1 MTKAKQF
8 ANAAAAIESGRFHKA
23 QSILFSMDLNVHEPH
38 AKALKDRMLQIIAR
52 QAKTVPAGHALNMPD
67 AVYAKVVTRPQQL
80 PSGRPLPRISI
91 VTPSYNQG
99 EYIAETVQ
107 SVLAQG
113 YPHVEHIVI
122 DGGSTDNTMAVLE
135 RFRDGLAYLIS
146 EKDKGQSHAL
156 NKGFARATG
165 DIFCWL
171 NSDDQLAPGAL
182 YAVALAFDSDAPD
195 MVAGICEV
203 YRDGKLQGRHLTA
216 CRDGLLP
223 IEDLLDL
230 DNGWNSGQFFYQ
242 PEVFFS
248 RSLWERAG
256 AMVRE
261 DYYYSMDYELW
272 CRFALAGAQ
281 LKVIG
286 TPLAHFRSHPAQK
299 TAVAERFKAEL
310 RTVREKFVA
319 EHQLS
324 LAPRNEKAIDWSRR
338 PRVALVN
345 DIGGQHGAGIAH
357 VRIGAALETA
367 ECEVEFFELRRFVHN
382 NECDIEALLDAL
394 MAFSPDTVVFGN
406 VHGTGPA
413 SLAAVTAVC
422 KAYPA
427 AWVSHDFWLVT
438 GRCAYF
444 GECDKYLSAC
454 DSACPTASEY
464 PVLPVQQIGA
474 AHLTKRTLMRA
485 SHRPAMWA
493 NSAWAQSILARAQA
507 ACGGATQVLPSVV
520 RLGVPTD
527 YFGQLSHA
535 KARTGLDIPKDDFVV
550 LFSATSL
557 SDPRKG
563 VDTLLD
569 AFRRIDKR
577 CMHLLILGNSDIDL
591 KAIGHKV
598 SYLGYVTDPRLLAT
612 AYAAADVFVGPSKEE
627 TFGQVFIEAALSGT
641 PSIAFDQ
648 SGMVDA
654 VKQGTSGLRVPSDAQ
669 TLARCIE
676 QLADDLTLR
685 QSMGF
690 WAPVWARS
698 VHSLEASYRTLH
710 HGLEDMGVL
719 QELALP
725 RRITLMGSLRV
736 SRYHMSSANDC
747 VFTSGFSAPEG
758 PFFPDFPEAFRWGI
772 APVSQFRL
780 FIKRTGRIRVAID
793 LMNPLFAQQQIT
805 VEICGVLVKTI
816 SLARTAPGQSRTHVI
831 ETTALA
837 GWQSMSLKASQFLE
851 PNAQETRRLA
861 FVVVNVRLT
870 EIE

>member
-8 ANAAAAIESGRFHKA
+8 AKAALAIESGRFQKA

-52 QAKTVPAGHALNMPD
+52 QPIKGPTGYAFNMPD
-67 AVYAKVVTRPQQL
+67 AVSANAATRPQLL

-99 EYIAETVQ
+99 EFIAETVQ
-107 SVLAQG
+107 SVLAQD

-146 EKDKGQSHAL
+146 EKDNGQSHAL

-230 DNGWNSGQFFYQ
+230 ENGWNSGQFFYQ

-281 LKVIG
+281 LKVLG

-324 LAPRNEKAIDWSRR
+324 LAPRTEKAIDWDRR

-345 DIGGQHGAGIAH
+345 DVGGQYGAGIAH

-382 NECDIEALLDAL
+382 NECNIADLLDAL
-394 MAFSPDTVVFGN
+394 VSFRPDAVVFGN
-406 VHGTGPA
+406 VHATGPA

-464 PVLPVQQIGA
+464 PALPAQQIGP

-485 SHRPAMWA
+485 AHRPAMWA
-493 NSAWAQSILARAQA
+493 NSDWAQCMLARAQA
-507 ACGGATQVLPSVV
+507 ACGGTAQVLPSVV
-520 RLGVPTD
+520 RLGVPAD
-527 YFGQLSHA
+527 YFGQLSQA
-535 KARTGLDIPKDDFVV
+535 EARTQLDIPKDVFVV
-550 LFSATSL
+550 LFSASSL
-557 SDPRKG
+557 SDARKG
-563 VDTLLD
+563 VDTLMD
-569 AFRRIDKR
+569 ALRRIDKR
-577 CMHLLILGNSDIDL
+577 SMHLLILGNSDVDL
-591 KAIGHKV
+591 KATGHKV
-598 SYLGYVTDPRLLAT
+598 MCLGYVTEPRLLAS
-612 AYAAADVFVGPSKEE
+612 AYAAADVFVGPSKQE

-654 VKQGTSGLRVPSDAQ
+654 VKHGTSGLRVPSDAQ
-669 TLARCIE
+669 ALASCIE

-710 HGLEDMGVL
+710 HSLEDMGVL
-719 QELALP
+719 QKLALP
-725 RRITLMGSLRV
+725 KRITLMGSFRA
-736 SRYHMSSANDC
+736 SRAHMSNANDC
-747 VFTSGFSAPEG
+747 VAAAGVSAPEG
-758 PFFPDFPEAFRWGI
+758 PFFPDFPDVFRWCT

-780 FIKRTGRIRVAID
+780 FIQGTGRVRVAID
-793 LMNPLFAQQQIT
+793 FMNPLFAEQQIA
-805 VEICGVLVKTI
+805 VEIQGVLVTTL
-816 SLARTAPGQSRTHVI
+816 SLARTAPGQRRTHVI
-831 ETTALA
+831 ETMALA

-851 PNAQETRRLA
+851 PNAQEARQLA
-861 FVVVNVRLT
+861 FVVVDMRLT